1 MKNQIKGQL
10 NIEVLLAALE
20 SAANAIMITDKIG
33 IILWANN
40 AFFKSTGYK
49 AEEIIGKNTNILKSN
64 QHDSI
69 FFSALW
75 NTIMSGKPWTGEIIN
90 KRKDGSLYIEEM
102 TIMPINDNN
111 NITHFIAIKQDLTD
125 KKIATLELKNR
136 EAQYRNILNNTH
148 DLIFAFS
155 DEGTLFYANPA
166 FLSILEYDE
175 NEIQNLSIYSIISK
189 DSLHIFESFIK
200 NNLIRTNN
208 KLIEISFISK
218 TNKAIFAEGKLIP
231 YVTNGKLISIWAT
244 FTDLTNKKQIELM
257 RNEFI
262 SMITHD
268 IKTPL
273 SSIKSV
279 LSLLPTNYYNSKEL
293 FNIAKINVDRLS
305 RLAESLLDV
314 AILENNN
321 YKINLVPIQIVDIVN
336 SAIQLYQELAAEKQ
350 ISLLLSVTDK
360 DSQNNVPQLISDSTI
375 DGARVIYNK
384 NSSCSQVK
392 ILADEDKFMQ
402 ILSNLLSNA
411 IKFSYPASEIKVNI
425 TINKPN
431 IKIAITNFGQ
441 SIHPEIKDKIFQK
454 VAKFYS
460 SPSTT
465 GAGLGLYIC
474 KLLTDK
480 MNGKISFTSDNI
492 NGTTFFIEFPIY
504 IENNT
509 NPLKILTNSP
519 DSFRSDTNEYEN
531 LKDYPPLQKILII
544 DDDKD
549 IQKIIKL
556 ALELLGNFTTEIC
569 DSPNEAIQKALSFAP
584 DLILLDEVMP
594 LISGIELIKIIRN
607 QPQLCQIPA
616 IFISAKL
623 NQNDLEKLKTFRII
637 SIISKP
643 FDPNVLHKIILNS
656 WMNYHKTKNNIGS

>member
-49 AEEIIGKNTNILKSN
+49 AEEIIGKNTSILKSN

-75 NTIMSGKPWTGEIIN
+75 STIMSGKPWTGEIIN

-102 TIMPINDNN
+102 TIIPINDNN

-321 YKINLVPIQIVDIVN
+321 YKINLVPIQIVDTVN

-441 SIHPEIKDKIFQK
+441 PIHPEIKDKIFQK

-656 WMNYHKTKNNIGS
+656 WMNYHKTKNNIGN